1 MNTISEFP
9 ADQFRF
15 LGVCNACGWT
25 GWLDRERL
33 SDEMTI
39 EALRTRVSCQ
49 HCGSQDCGIR
59 IVYVGAGEYAYR

>member
-25 GWLDRERL
+25 DWLDREIL